1 MMDLGTS
8 EPLSRVSGSPMI
20 KTGNLLA
27 ANHLSKSYGGRQV
40 LRDVSFTIAQ
50 GEAVGLLGPNG
61 AGKTTSFYMVTG
73 LVAVDGGQITLGDRD
88 ITNLPMHRRAALGI
102 GYLPQEASV
111 FRGLSVAG
119 NIMAVLEINER
130 DGEERQRK
138 LAELLDEFGLAHL
151 QHAKAI
157 TLSGGERRRVEIARA
172 LAADPAFILLDE
184 PLAGIDPINVG
195 EIRTLVGHL
204 RNRGLG
210 VLITDHN
217 VRDTLDIVD
226 RAYIL
231 HEGTMVR
238 EGTPAEVIADPLVRQ
253 VYLGDSFSR

>member
-1 MMDLGTS
+1 MTAALQ
-8 EPLSRVSGSPMI
+8 EPESSQ
-20 KTGNLLA
+20 LA
-27 ANHLSKSYGGRQV
+27 AAGLTLAAEKLRKSYGGRLV
-40 LRDVSFTIAQ
+40 LRDVSFTISQ

-73 LVAVDGGQITLGDRD
+73 LVAADAGRIVLGKHD

-111 FRGLSVAG
+111 FRGLSVAE
-119 NIMAVLEINER
+119 NILAVLEISQSN
-130 DGEERQRK
+130 RQMQREK
-138 LAELLDEFGLAHL
+138 LHELLDEFGLAHL
-151 QHAKAI
+151 ANAKAI

-172 LAADPAFILLDE
+172 LAADPRFILLDE
-184 PLAGIDPINVG
+184 PLAGIDPINVD
-195 EIRTLVGHL
+195 EIRNLVGHL
-204 RNRGLG
+204 RERGLG

-231 HEGTMVR
+231 HEGTMMR
-238 EGTPAEVIADPLVRQ
+238 EGTPQEVIADPLVRQ
-253 VYLGDSFSR
+253 VYLGESFSR